1 MVFARFIRAAQT
13 TTFLSSSIFW
23 VHAMQPDRPSS
34 QASSSP
40 AAVASN
46 KTPSVSKATSVCS
59 DSTIEVAQGED
70 VAVRMY
76 GRKKA
81 GLLSPVVVHFHG
93 GAFTTGGLDNGCVV
107 ASLLETVG
115 AVVVSVA
122 YPLTPFPQPVNTGY
136 EVLKW
141 ACRNRTK
148 LGGQG
153 ALVYLAGEEAGGN
166 LAAAVALMA
175 RDQSHPPLAGQ
186 ILLSPM
192 LDPCA
197 GTASLREAT
206 GDATGCKWTEGWKKF
221 LRCPRDAEHPYAV
234 PGAAQRLAGL
244 PPTLVLV
251 GDTDPMHDESLAYAA
266 RLEAAGLVVTR
277 HVFAKGGQWPD
288 ALQATGQRE
297 CPCAAGAQEQFR
309 LFFEATRPPVPS

>member
-1 MVFARFIRAAQT
+1 MVVVPFIRAMQT
-13 TTFLSSSIFW
+13 TTFLTSSIFW

-34 QASSSP
+34 PASPSP
-40 AAVASN
+40 TAVASK
-46 KTPSVSKATSVCS
+46 KTTSASKAASVCS
-59 DSTIEVAQGED
+59 DSTIEVAKGED

-76 GRKKA
+76 GRKKT

-107 ASLLETVG
+107 ATLLETVG

-122 YPLTPFPQPVNTGY
+122 YPLTPFPQPVDTGY

-141 ACRNRTK
+141 AYRHRSK

-288 ALQATGQRE
+288 ALQATDQHE

-309 LFFEATRPPVPS
+309 LFFEATRSPVPS

>member
-1 MVFARFIRAAQT
+1 
-13 TTFLSSSIFW
+13 
-23 VHAMQPDRPSS
+23 MQPD
-34 QASSSP
+34 QLSSP
-40 AAVASN
+40 FSTPQPAAAPAKAARAPGAASKAAV
-46 KTPSVSKATSVCS
+46 SVCS
-59 DSTIEVAQGED
+59 DATIEVTKGQD

-81 GLLSPVVVHFHG
+81 GQASPVVVHFHG
-93 GAFTTGGLDNGCVV
+93 GAFVSGDLDNGCTV
-107 ASLLETVG
+107 ASLLEGVG

-122 YPLTPFPQPVNTGY
+122 YPLTPFPQPVDTGY
-136 EVLKW
+136 DVLKW
-141 ACRNRTK
+141 VHRNRVK

-166 LAAAVALMA
+166 LAAAVGLMA

-192 LDPCA
+192 LDPCV

-206 GDATGCKWTEGWKKF
+206 GNATGCKWTEGWRNF

-234 PGAAQRLAGL
+234 PASAHRLSGL

-251 GDTDPMHDESLAYAA
+251 GDTDPMHDEALAYAA
-266 RLEAAGLVVTR
+266 RLEAAGLQVTR
-277 HVFAKGGQWPD
+277 HVFSKTAQWPD
-288 ALQATGQRE
+288 ALLQTGQHE
-297 CPCAAGAQEQFR
+297 CPCAAGAQDQFR
-309 LFFEATRPPVPS
+309 MFFEATRCPVPS

>member
-1 MVFARFIRAAQT
+1 MVFAGFICWHAPG
-13 TTFLSSSIFW
+13 TFPNIAITLIFSLQAP
-23 VHAMQPDRPSS
+23 AMPPDTPRSATPP
-34 QASSSP
+34 SP
-40 AAVASN
+40 AATKVRPAAARCVDSAIDLAGGN
-46 KTPSVSKATSVCS
+46 K
-59 DSTIEVAQGED
+59 

-81 GLLSPVVVHFHG
+81 GHIAPVVVHFHG
-93 GAFTTGGLDNGCVV
+93 GAFVSGDLDNGCTVGN
-107 ASLLETVG
+107 LLEGAG

-122 YPLTPFPQPVNTGY
+122 YPLTPFPQPVDTGY
-136 EVLKW
+136 DVLKW
-141 ACRNRTK
+141 VHRNRTK

-192 LDPCA
+192 LDPCV
-197 GTASLREAT
+197 GSASQRRMT
-206 GDATGCKWTEGWKKF
+206 GDAVDCKWVEGWRNF

-234 PGAAQRLAGL
+234 PASAHRLAGL

-251 GDTDPMHDESLAYAA
+251 GDTDPMRDEALAYAA
-266 RLEAAGLVVTR
+266 RLRAAGLQVTQ
-277 HVFAKGGQWPD
+277 HVFAKAEKWPEPLLES
-288 ALQATGQRE
+288 APHE
-297 CPCAAGAQEQFR
+297 CPCAGAVQEEFR
-309 LFFEATRPPVPS
+309 RFFEATRCRESS

>member
-1 MVFARFIRAAQT
+1 
-13 TTFLSSSIFW
+13 
-23 VHAMQPDRPSS
+23 MQPDQP
-34 QASSSP
+34 SSSP
-40 AAVASN
+40 LPSPPVARPTPGGQAA
-46 KTPSVSKATSVCS
+46 SVCS
-59 DSTIEVAQGED
+59 DATIEVAKGQD

-76 GRKKA
+76 GRKKP
-81 GLLSPVVVHFHG
+81 GQVLPVVVHFHG
-93 GAFTTGGLDNGCVV
+93 GAFTSGSLDNGCTV
-107 ASLLETVG
+107 ASLLEGVG

-122 YPLTPFPQPVNTGY
+122 YPLTPFPQPVDTGY
-136 EVLKW
+136 DVLKW
-141 ACRNRTK
+141 VHRNRTK

-166 LAAAVALMA
+166 LAAAVGLMA

-192 LDPCA
+192 LDPCV

-206 GDATGCKWTEGWKKF
+206 GNATGCKWAEGWRNF

-234 PGAAQRLAGL
+234 PAAAHRLAGL

-251 GDTDPMHDESLAYAA
+251 GDTDPMRDEALAYAA
-266 RLEAAGLVVTR
+266 RLEAAGLPVTR
-277 HVFAKGGQWPD
+277 HVFSKNPQWPD
-288 ALQATGQRE
+288 ALLQTGPHE

-309 LFFEATRPPVPS
+309 QFFAATRSPVPS

>member
-1 MVFARFIRAAQT
+1 MVFVRFIQPAQT
-13 TTFLSSSIFW
+13 TTFLSSSILW

-40 AAVASN
+40 TAVASS
-46 KTPSVSKATSVCS
+46 KTATASKATSICS
-59 DSTIEVAQGED
+59 DSTIEVAKGQD

-76 GRKKA
+76 GRKKT

-93 GAFTTGGLDNGCVV
+93 GAFTTGDLDNGCVV
-107 ASLLETVG
+107 ASLLEAVG

-122 YPLTPFPQPVNTGY
+122 YPLEPFPQPVNTGY

-141 ACRNRTK
+141 AYRNRSK

-175 RDQSHPPLAGQ
+175 RDQLHPPLAGQ

-206 GDATGCKWTEGWKKF
+206 GDATGCKWTEGWKNF

-251 GDTDPMHDESLAYAA
+251 GDTDPMHDESMAYAA

-309 LFFEATRPPVPS
+309 LFFEATRSPVPS

>member
-1 MVFARFIRAAQT
+1 VARGQ
-13 TTFLSSSIFW
+13 
-23 VHAMQPDRPSS
+23 
-34 QASSSP
+34 
-40 AAVASN
+40 
-46 KTPSVSKATSVCS
+46 
-59 DSTIEVAQGED
+59 D

-81 GLLSPVVVHFHG
+81 GQASPVVVHFHG
-93 GAFTTGGLDNGCVV
+93 GAFLSGDLDNGCTV
-107 ASLLETVG
+107 ATLLEGVG

-122 YPLTPFPQPVNTGY
+122 YPLTPFPQPVDTGY
-136 EVLKW
+136 DVLKW
-141 ACRNRTK
+141 VHRHRAR

-166 LAAAVALMA
+166 LAAAVGLMA

-192 LDPCA
+192 LDPCV

-206 GDATGCKWTEGWKKF
+206 GDATGCKWAEGWRSF

-234 PGAAQRLAGL
+234 PGAAHRLAGL

-251 GDTDPMHDESLAYAA
+251 GDTDPMHDEALAYAA
-266 RLEAAGLVVTR
+266 RLEAAGLQVTC
-277 HVFAKGGQWPD
+277 HVFAKAAQWPD
-288 ALQATGQRE
+288 ALLQTGQHE

-309 LFFEATRPPVPS
+309 LFFEATRCPVPS

>member
-1 MVFARFIRAAQT
+1 
-13 TTFLSSSIFW
+13 
-23 VHAMQPDRPSS
+23 MQPDRPSS
-34 QASSSP
+34 SSP
-40 AAVASN
+40 PSQSAAAPAKASG
-46 KTPSVSKATSVCS
+46 AGRSVCA
-59 DSTIEVAQGED
+59 DSTIEVAKGQD

-81 GLLSPVVVHFHG
+81 GQASPVVVHFHG
-93 GAFTTGGLDNGCVV
+93 GAFMSGNLDNGCTV
-107 ASLLETVG
+107 ASLLEGAG

-122 YPLTPFPQPVNTGY
+122 YPLTPFPQPVDTGY
-136 EVLKW
+136 DVLKW
-141 ACRNRTK
+141 VHRNRTK

-153 ALVYLAGEEAGGN
+153 SQVYLAGEEAGGN

-192 LDPCA
+192 LDPCV

-206 GDATGCKWTEGWKKF
+206 GDATGCKWTEGWRNF

-234 PGAAQRLAGL
+234 PAGAHRLAGL

-251 GDTDPMHDESLAYAA
+251 GDTDPMHDEALAYAA
-266 RLEAAGLVVTR
+266 RLESAGLQVTR
-277 HVFAKGGQWPD
+277 RVFSKTAQWPD
-288 ALQATGQRE
+288 ALLQTGEHE

-309 LFFEATRPPVPS
+309 QFFEATRCPVPS

>member
-1 MVFARFIRAAQT
+1 
-13 TTFLSSSIFW
+13 
-23 VHAMQPDRPSS
+23 MQPDQPSS
-34 QASSSP
+34 SSSSP
-40 AAVASN
+40 SPAQQPAT
-46 KTPSVSKATSVCS
+46 TPAKARRAPQAGNAPASVCT
-59 DSTIEVAQGED
+59 DSTIEVGTGQD

-76 GRKKA
+76 GRKKT
-81 GLLSPVVVHFHG
+81 GQTSPVVVHFHG
-93 GAFTTGGLDNGCVV
+93 GAFTTGDLDNGCTV
-107 ASLLETVG
+107 ASLLESVG

-122 YPLTPFPQPVNTGY
+122 YPLTPFPQPVDTGY
-136 EVLKW
+136 DVLKW
-141 ACRNRTK
+141 VHRHRTK

-166 LAAAVALMA
+166 LAAAVGLMA

-206 GDATGCKWTEGWKKF
+206 GNATGCKWAEGWRNF

-234 PGAAQRLAGL
+234 PGAALRLAGL
-244 PPTLVLV
+244 PPTLILV
-251 GDTDPMHDESLAYAA
+251 GDTDPMHDEALAYAA
-266 RLEAAGLVVTR
+266 RLEAAGLQVTR
-277 HVFAKGGQWPD
+277 HVFSKTTQWPD
-288 ALQATGQRE
+288 ALLQTGGQPE

-309 LFFEATRPPVPS
+309 TFFEATRSPVPS

>member
-1 MVFARFIRAAQT
+1 
-13 TTFLSSSIFW
+13 
-23 VHAMQPDRPSS
+23 MQSDRPSS
-34 QASSSP
+34 SSP
-40 AAVASN
+40 PSQSAAAPAKASG
-46 KTPSVSKATSVCS
+46 AGRSVCA
-59 DSTIEVAQGED
+59 DSTIEVAKGQD

-81 GLLSPVVVHFHG
+81 GQASPVVVHFHG
-93 GAFTTGGLDNGCVV
+93 GAFMSGNLDNGCTV
-107 ASLLETVG
+107 ASLLEGAG

-122 YPLTPFPQPVNTGY
+122 YPLTPFPQPVDTGY
-136 EVLKW
+136 DVLKW
-141 ACRNRTK
+141 VHRHRTK

-153 ALVYLAGEEAGGN
+153 SQVYLAGEEAGGN

-192 LDPCA
+192 LDPCV

-206 GDATGCKWTEGWKKF
+206 GDATGCKWTEGWRNF

-234 PGAAQRLAGL
+234 PAGAHRLAGL

-251 GDTDPMHDESLAYAA
+251 GDTDPMHDEALAYAA
-266 RLEAAGLVVTR
+266 RLESAGLQVTC
-277 HVFAKGGQWPD
+277 HVFSKAAQWPD
-288 ALQATGQRE
+288 ALLQTGEHE

-309 LFFEATRPPVPS
+309 QFFEATRCPVPS